1 MVLFTYT
8 DYLRC
13 QKLLR
18 NHANMVEENTT
29 NYVLLHQKQNP
40 YHKHDKLYRDLL
52 NNKKEF
58 YLFLQDFFHYLL
70 PYDITK
76 YNRNFILHDYSN
88 NYSDIVYKLKK
99 LPVYLLIEHQSY
111 IDYSIPYR
119 IYQYYHCILEDSIDA
134 KHLKTK
140 NHQIPLVTPIILYT
154 GSKPWNFVTNF
165 QEQQFDY
172 AYNGNLDNGKLS
184 LSYNFINIHDFSKEE
199 LLNMHSM
206 IAYAMAI
213 DKCNNVSEL
222 MDTIYLVYDIC
233 SNEQKKYLYRMV
245 VYLLKPIIPKEIY
258 LDLLKKFNRK
268 EETYMEELIERMK
281 KDMEYRRKKAEQ
293 EGLEQGLERG
303 MQQGIQQGIQQGM
316 QQGMTEGIIK
326 TAKKMLI
333 RNMSLEDIADITGL
347 TIQEIKNL
355 KTA

>member
-13 QKLLR
+13 KKLLQR
-18 NHANMVEENTT
+18 HANTVQEDSVE
-29 NYVLLHQKQNP
+29 YI

-52 NNKKEF
+52 NNKQEF
-58 YLFLQDFFHYLL
+58 YLFLQDFFGYSL

-76 YNRNFILHDYSN
+76 YNRNFILHNYSN
-88 NYSDIVYKLKK
+88 NYSDIVYKLKGI
-99 LPVYLLIEHQSY
+99 PAYLLLEHQSY

-119 IYQYYHCILEDSIDA
+119 IYQYYHCILEDTVDI
-134 KHLKTK
+134 KNLKSK
-140 NHQIPLVTPIILYT
+140 NHQVPLVTPIILYT
-154 GSKPWNFVTNF
+154 GSKPWNLVSNF

-172 AYNGNLDNGKLS
+172 TYNRTLDNGKLS

-206 IAYAMAI
+206 VAYAMAI
-213 DKCNNVSEL
+213 DKCNSVSEL
-222 MDTIYLVYDIC
+222 IDTIYLVYDVC
-233 SNEQKKYLYRMV
+233 SNEQKKHLYRMI

-258 LDLLKKFNRK
+258 FDLLKKFNYE

-293 EGLEQGLERG
+293 EGLEQGLE
-303 MQQGIQQGIQQGM
+303 QGLAQGL
-316 QQGMTEGIIK
+316 IK
-326 TAKKMLI
+326 TAKKMLM
-333 RNMSLEDIADITGL
+333 RNMSLEDISDITGL
-347 TIQEIKNL
+347 SMQEIQKL
-355 KTA
+355 KTV